1 VIRRGVTIVRTK
13 DFKPIRRVN
22 LTSSGRLDMDTHHF
36 PSGGLDPDK
45 RRTATDSTILYQ
57 LNGSIHGGLD
67 LNGKFLT
74 ALGTL
79 NHDLLKPIHG
89 EVTSGKLGLKT

>member
-1 VIRRGVTIVRTK
+1 LSEQKISSPFGVSH
-13 DFKPIRRVN
+13 
-22 LTSSGRLDMDTHHF
+22 LTSSGRLDIDTHHF

-57 LNGSIHGGLD
+57 LNSSIHGGLD

-89 EVTSGKLGLKT
+89 EVACRKLGLKT